1 HITDN
6 VTKRYA
12 TQETESF
19 NNKFDFIEN
28 KEVQKQDIAQA
39 KKVMKDAGY
48 SEAHPLKL
56 TISTYNSRPELPKI
70 VQVIQSDA
78 KKANIDIKLR
88 NVDDIQ
94 GYLKDKEQWDASLY
108 SFGTIP
114 RGDTGYFFYQAYKP
128 KG

>member
-1 HITDN
+1 
-6 VTKRYA
+6 
-12 TQETESF
+12 
-19 NNKFDFIEN
+19 
-28 KEVQKQDIAQA
+28 

-56 TISTYNSRPELPKI
+56 TISTYNGRPELPKI
-70 VQVIQSDA
+70 AQVIQSDA
-78 KKANIDIKLR
+78 KKAIIDIKLR

-114 RGDTGYFFYQAYKP
+114 EEIQVISLTKLINQKVQSMQGVMIIIRSQH
-128 KG
+128 